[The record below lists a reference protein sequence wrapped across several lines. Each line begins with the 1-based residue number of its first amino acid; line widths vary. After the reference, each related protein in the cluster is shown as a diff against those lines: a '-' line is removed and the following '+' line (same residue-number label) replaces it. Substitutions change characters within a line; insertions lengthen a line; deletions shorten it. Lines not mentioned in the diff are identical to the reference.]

1 MSDAPLSLWLL
12 IANAASAWFL
22 TGLIWV
28 IQVVHYPL
36 FASVGRSE
44 FAAYEASHTRL
55 ITVVVGPVML
65 LELATSVLLLVVRP
79 AAVPM
84 WAAATGLAL
93 VVIVWPRRHRG
104 GDSRGR
110 VTYRR
115 RGGGHRRGRTHDP
128 EPRARL
134 RTRSARC
141 RRPASGLQDVGRTT
155 GRRGDVVE
163 APGNRSR
170 DCSRRRDTGA
180 RCDRRN
186 ADSEQGCRRSTRRG
200 R

>member
-12 IANAASAWFL
+12 IANAASTWFL

-93 VVIVWPRRHRG
+93 VVIVWGSTIALQVPAH
-104 GDSRGR
+104 GR
-110 VTYRR
+110 LAQGFAEDAHTLLVSSNWI
-115 RGGGHRRGRTHDP
+115 RTAAWTLHGALCAWMLHNSLV
-128 EPRARL
+128 AR
-134 RTRSARC
+134 
-141 RRPASGLQDVGRTT
+141 
-155 GRRGDVVE
+155 
-163 APGNRSR
+163 
-170 DCSRRRDTGA
+170 
-180 RCDRRN
+180 
-186 ADSEQGCRRSTRRG
+186 
-200 R
+200 